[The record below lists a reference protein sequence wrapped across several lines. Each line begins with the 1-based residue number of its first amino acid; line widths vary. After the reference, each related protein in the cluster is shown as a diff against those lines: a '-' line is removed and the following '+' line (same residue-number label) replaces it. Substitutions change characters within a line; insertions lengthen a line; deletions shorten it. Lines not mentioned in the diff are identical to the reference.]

1 METENYPNTAPLHFL
16 PYITWNQRGEAPKS
30 PGIYVISKAT
40 PENLIYVGLTQQ
52 TDGLRGRLRQFHRS
66 ATTGMHNHAGGVT
79 YHRLFGAEVS
89 DLIFT
94 IRRVEDV
101 IAPSRALREALTEL
115 IAHTDSHK
123 GNPAELARGIV
134 SFLGAVSSG
143 FSPTAFGNRFV
154 NEAQTGCT
162 SKCTGK
168 PLLLQSMARHV
179 VDAPNHRGV
188 AKALERLRELVTLEA
203 TFSQVRIHHFREFAE
218 AIQLGQYENADDGF
232 AENS

>member
-16 PYITWNQRGEAPKS
+16 PYITWDQRGEAPKS

-94 IRRVEDV
+94 IRRVEDI

-115 IAHTDSHK
+115 IAHTNSIRVILLSWPEALYHFW
-123 GNPAELARGIV
+123 GQSPPASRPPP
-134 SFLGAVSSG
+134 LG
-143 FSPTAFGNRFV
+143 TA
-154 NEAQTGCT
+154 
-162 SKCTGK
+162 
-168 PLLLQSMARHV
+168 L
-179 VDAPNHRGV
+179 
-188 AKALERLRELVTLEA
+188 
-203 TFSQVRIHHFREFAE
+203 
-218 AIQLGQYENADDGF
+218 
-232 AENS
+232 